1 MQKPAATS
9 RSKNWLL
16 IQSRQWHKWGGL
28 IAGLFLL
35 VLGSTGIVLNYKQP
49 IFSKLGIEL
58 KRDRERDASPL
69 PKKESPGEI
78 ALTTGAGVSGGVGF
92 EQALVIAREKL
103 GDVALERIELR
114 SERGAMTYRF
124 RQRGGAELW
133 VDAAD
138 GSSFV
143 KGEYERIGKAGA
155 DGVAVRTTD
164 WGKILIDLH
173 TGKIGGGIGKALVTG
188 VAGLLLLLS
197 LSGFYMWLKPL
208 LIRRQHFTDKDLQA
222 SGSAKNLV

>member
-1 MQKPAATS
+1 MQTS
-9 RSKNWLL
+9 VSSTRSKNWLL

-35 VLGSTGIVLNYKQP
+35 VLGASGIVLNYKQP

-69 PKKESPGEI
+69 PARKSPGEV
-78 ALTTGAGVSGGVGF
+78 ALTTGVGVSGGVGF
-92 EQALVIAREKL
+92 EQALAIAHDKW
-103 GDVALERIELR
+103 GDVALERVELR
-114 SERGAMTYRF
+114 SERGAVTYRF

-143 KGEYERIGKAGA
+143 KGEYERVGKAGA

-173 TGKIGGGIGKALVTG
+173 TGKIGGATGKAIVSI
-188 VAGLLLLLS
+188 VAGILLLLTF
-197 LSGFYMWLKPL
+197 SGFYLWLKPL
-208 LIRRQHFTDKDLQA
+208 LIRR
-222 SGSAKNLV
+222 KNHAAQ